1 MLHNIKIVL
10 WGIRNDF
17 KYIFINYFVSNIP
30 CWCIRRFFL
39 KLFGMKIGKG
49 SRIHMRCTIV
59 SPKSIEIGDRTVINE
74 YCYIDGRGGIL
85 IGNDSSI
92 SIFSMLITG
101 SHDKRSPEF
110 SYIPGKIV
118 IGNNVWL
125 GARAIVLQNSNI
137 LDKTVIGAGSVFKGV
152 SDENAVYFGIPAKK
166 AKDRGVLEEYHL
178 TYKSY
183 FR

>member
-1 MLHNIKIVL
+1 MKDKIKKIL
-10 WGIRNDF
+10 WGIRNDL
-17 KYIFINYFVSNIP
+17 KYVFINYFVSNIP
-30 CWCIRRFFL
+30 CWHIRCFCL

-49 SRIHMRCTIV
+49 SRIHMKCNIV
-59 SPKSIEIGDRTVINE
+59 SPEGIKIGNRTIINE
-74 YCYIDGRGGIL
+74 YCYLDGRGGL
-85 IGNDSSI
+85 TIGNDTSI

-101 SHDKRSPEF
+101 SHDKKSSEF

-118 IGNNVWL
+118 IEDNVWL
-125 GARAIVLQNSNI
+125 GARAIVLQNSVVCN
-137 LDKTVIGAGSVFKGV
+137 KAVIGAGSVFKGT

-166 AKDRGVLEEYHL
+166 ASERELQEEYHL